1 MTADGARLKAVSF
14 NFRRSQSAAT
24 AARTQLQ
31 SDQASLSLARRMKAL
46 HAFTVCAIALVYSQ
60 TFGGTEQQRTEAT
73 TEVLNPHRFELAVES
88 GYLFGAINP
97 PTGYEIGAEF
107 LTARVRW
114 GVVQRDIWLRGY
126 NQFYISAVAEP
137 IFRGIENHYFGLN
150 LGMRYNF
157 VRPGCRFVPYVS
169 GGLGLGWIDSH
180 PEVPGGQGQDFT
192 FNILSAAGISYLV
205 DDHWKISV
213 GALYQHLSNGGQ
225 TDPNP
230 SLNLFGPQAGV
241 SYSF

>member
-1 MTADGARLKAVSF
+1 MKTLRAFAASAIVLAC
-14 NFRRSQSAAT
+14 SQMFA
-24 AARTQLQ
+24 
-31 SDQASLSLARRMKAL
+31 
-46 HAFTVCAIALVYSQ
+46 
-60 TFGGTEQQRTEAT
+60 GTEQTRTQAT
-73 TEVLNPHRFELAVES
+73 TEELNPQRFELAVES

-97 PTGYEIGAEF
+97 PDDYEIGAEF

-114 GVVQRDIWLRGY
+114 GVVRRDMWLRGY
-126 NQFYISAVAEP
+126 NQFYVSAIAEP

-157 VRPGCRFVPYVS
+157 VRPGSRFVPYIS

-180 PEVPGGQGQDFT
+180 PDIPGGQGQDFT

-230 SLNLFGPQAGV
+230 SLNLFGPQVGV